1 MRSASLRRDGGPVG
15 TSGSFGGSGG
25 ADAKDLR
32 DNIAGWLDG
41 GGGGFGGADGSD
53 GDGDGAGAGTPSSPQ
68 GAPGAGGPK
77 IDLGPAVRLLFRS
90 RGGRSDGPGGS
101 GGGGGG
107 GGGGGRSSGGV
118 TRSVGRISRT
128 AGRAGSL
135 ALAYSA
141 GNRAALERAGLNYDE
156 LRALDPVAVGIK
168 IVEAAFEAKADST
181 LADAEERDIAAEV
194 VSWIL
199 EHSADRAPTPD
210 EVVRKT
216 IETTITE
223 TALTEI
229 AASLYD
235 KGASRAERQSV
246 EQQIRD
252 VAAEYAAQATLSST
266 GASEQEMA
274 TAIETGIRDIGTIFG
289 ASS

>member
-1 MRSASLRRDGGPVG
+1 M
-15 TSGSFGGSGG
+15 
-25 ADAKDLR
+25 
-32 DNIAGWLDG
+32 
-41 GGGGFGGADGSD
+41 
-53 GDGDGAGAGTPSSPQ
+53 
-68 GAPGAGGPK
+68 
-77 IDLGPAVRLLFRS
+77 
-90 RGGRSDGPGGS
+90 
-101 GGGGGG
+101 
-107 GGGGGRSSGGV
+107 

-141 GNRAALERAGLNYDE
+141 ANRATLERAGLNYDE
-156 LRALDPVAVGIK
+156 LRALDPVAVGIR

-181 LADAEERDIAAEV
+181 LANAEERDIAAEV

-199 EHSADRAPTPD
+199 EHPADRAPSPE

-216 IETTITE
+216 IETTIAE

-229 AASLYD
+229 AASLYE

-252 VAAEYAAQATLSST
+252 VAAEYAAQANLSIM

-274 TAIETGIRDIGTIFG
+274 TAVETGIRDIGIIFG
-289 ASS
+289 VSP

>member
-1 MRSASLRRDGGPVG
+1 MG

-25 ADAKDLR
+25 TDAKDLR

-41 GGGGFGGADGSD
+41 DGGGFGGADGSD
-53 GDGDGAGAGTPSSPQ
+53 GDGDGADAGTDAPSRPQ
-68 GAPGAGGPK
+68 GAPGTGGHK

-90 RGGRSDGPGGS
+90 RGGRSDGPGS
-101 GGGGGG
+101 GGGSGA
-107 GGGGGRSSGGV
+107 GGGGGRSAGGV

-199 EHSADRAPTPD
+199 EHPADRAPSPE

-216 IETTITE
+216 IETTIAE

-252 VAAEYAAQATLSST
+252 VAAEYAAQANLSTTS
-266 GASEQEMA
+266 ASEQEMA

>member
-1 MRSASLRRDGGPVG
+1 M
-15 TSGSFGGSGG
+15 
-25 ADAKDLR
+25 
-32 DNIAGWLDG
+32 
-41 GGGGFGGADGSD
+41 
-53 GDGDGAGAGTPSSPQ
+53 
-68 GAPGAGGPK
+68 
-77 IDLGPAVRLLFRS
+77 
-90 RGGRSDGPGGS
+90 
-101 GGGGGG
+101 
-107 GGGGGRSSGGV
+107 

-128 AGRAGSL
+128 AGRAGSI

-156 LRALDPVAVGIK
+156 LRALDPVAVGIR
-168 IVEAAFEAKADST
+168 IVEAAFEANADST

-199 EHSADRAPTPD
+199 EHPTDRAPSPE

-216 IETTITE
+216 IETTIAE

-252 VAAEYAAQATLSST
+252 VAAEYAAQANLSSA

-274 TAIETGIRDIGTIFG
+274 AAIETGIRDIGTIFG
-289 ASS
+289 ASA

>member
-1 MRSASLRRDGGPVG
+1 MG

-25 ADAKDLR
+25 TDAKDLR
-32 DNIAGWLDG
+32 DSIAGWLDG
-41 GGGGFGGADGSD
+41 DGGGFDGPDSGND
-53 GDGDGAGAGTPSSPQ
+53 GDGNGAGTPLSAQS
-68 GAPGAGGPK
+68 APGAGGPR
-77 IDLGPAVRLLFRS
+77 IDLAPAVRLLFRS
-90 RGGRSDGPGGS
+90 RGRRSDGP

-118 TRSVGRISRT
+118 TRSVSRISRT
-128 AGRAGSL
+128 SGRAGSL

-156 LRALDPVAVGIK
+156 LRALDPVSVGLR
-168 IVEAAFEAKADST
+168 IVEAAFESKADST
-181 LADAEERDIAAEV
+181 LADAEERHIAAEV

-199 EHSADRAPTPD
+199 EQPTGRAPSPE

-216 IETTITE
+216 IESTIAE

-235 KGASRAERQSV
+235 KGASRTERQSV

-252 VAAEYAAQATLSST
+252 VAAEYAAQAHLSST
-266 GASEQEMA
+266 GASEREMVA
-274 TAIETGIRDIGTIFG
+274 AIETGIRDIGTIFG

>member
-1 MRSASLRRDGGPVG
+1 M
-15 TSGSFGGSGG
+15 
-25 ADAKDLR
+25 
-32 DNIAGWLDG
+32 
-41 GGGGFGGADGSD
+41 
-53 GDGDGAGAGTPSSPQ
+53 
-68 GAPGAGGPK
+68 
-77 IDLGPAVRLLFRS
+77 
-90 RGGRSDGPGGS
+90 
-101 GGGGGG
+101 
-107 GGGGGRSSGGV
+107 

-141 GNRAALERAGLNYDE
+141 GNRAALDRAGLNYDE
-156 LRALDPVAVGIK
+156 LRAMDPVAVGLK
-168 IVEAAFEAKADST
+168 ILETAFEAKADST

-199 EHSADRAPTPD
+199 EHPADRAPSPE

-216 IETTITE
+216 IQTTIAE

-229 AASLYD
+229 AASLHD

-252 VAAEYAAQATLSST
+252 VAAEYAAQANLGSA